1 MSVNAQ
7 DLERYLALL
16 ETADATIDRES
27 ATALARTQRTLAE
40 HAAGI
45 AHRQSGHMADT
56 IHPLGPF
63 AIGGDVLESQIS
75 SAAPYTLSELDK
87 GGEHDWASRTLQDQA
102 AELDKLQDETGRIV
116 ATAIGVGL

>member
-16 ETADATIDRES
+16 ETADAEIDRES
-27 ATALARTQRTLAE
+27 ARALAKTQRTLAE
-40 HAAGI
+40 YTAGI

-63 AIGGDVLESQIS
+63 AIGGGVLESQIS
-75 SAAPYTLSELDK
+75 SAASYTLVELDK

-102 AELDKLQDETGRIV
+102 AELDKLQEETGRIV